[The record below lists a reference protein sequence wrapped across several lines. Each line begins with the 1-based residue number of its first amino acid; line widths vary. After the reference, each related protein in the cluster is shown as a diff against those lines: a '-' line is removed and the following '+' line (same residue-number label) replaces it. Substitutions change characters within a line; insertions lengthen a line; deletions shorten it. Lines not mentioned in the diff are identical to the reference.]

1 MKKIVLTLIYL
12 FFAIYFCEAR
22 HYDLTIHRISTSDGL
37 PTNVV
42 NRVWQDSIGYVWIE
56 TSNGLSRY
64 DGYRVTQV
72 DDSIRRVSTRS
83 EVLRTLDAEWV
94 RKGNG
99 RLERRGRDGSRQSW
113 QLIST
118 EVIAYTHN
126 DHFHVADVDAQ
137 TEAVSTYG
145 NGLYLYDKPSGELTC
160 IGGEMVDYP
169 YLTYLF
175 VDRTGGIWMAA
186 DNLGVVCV
194 RKNMLNYRWKLL
206 VDNSP
211 IYDRNHVRSISA
223 VDESSLLIGNQMGE
237 LYEYDIQSNVVKY
250 VGRTPNRAYSILKD
264 SKGRL
269 WKGTRGGGLWVDD
282 RHVEGLPSS
291 HIYRI
296 REDAHGNIWVAMLQG
311 GVARI
316 GADGVTTI
324 LKGKDCHDIVQ
335 DKDGRW
341 WIAAEDSIYVFEK
354 SGKKG
359 MVHGVQ
365 SGFFVCLFKD
375 DDGNI
380 WAGSI
385 GKGLLKYRF
394 VGGKVTTKTYTV
406 SNGLPNNNIYC
417 IVGDKRGVIWIGTED
432 GLLSFN
438 PISGDMRSHWFSS
451 SLLTNVFN
459 ERAAVCMSNGQL
471 IFGTHDGIIEI
482 FPDINVPNSI
492 LPHTSITAL
501 VVNGDDATIEKDVF
515 SYREHNLTFYFSNF
529 QYSTLSSV
537 LYQYYLEGSDSGW
550 CSPTKDHTAIYR
562 NLPPGRY
569 VFHVRSNN
577 GMGQWGDESIYA
589 FTIHQPWWNTWWAWI
604 LYFFIF
610 VAAAVAIWR
619 ISCLHRQI
627 DIERRVSAFQKDFY
641 DRIEHELRNPVNVLL
656 GASENVQV
664 GGTSKTTVQ
673 SLRRGSKR
681 MLGLM
686 DMIRQFHKLNDMEM
700 QVKAEKDAMN
710 DETEKRFRQIVSSI
724 HAEEKEYREMAP
736 PPINNLTVLIIE
748 NDEDN
753 LTHLTDTL
761 NPYFRIVGSCQM
773 EKCEELVTT
782 HRPSLIIIDTS
793 VKEKGVYEL
802 TRSMHDGYPTL
813 PIIHL
818 SSCNDDTHQL
828 RSLRSGAVDYIVK
841 PFSGKV
847 LLERVRKI
855 LESPVTS
862 SKEIEATGAND
873 VLTDVKDKIFL
884 DRMKT
889 TLEAHISDENF
900 SVEQWASLMNLGR
913 TQFYK
918 KVKELT
924 AQTPV
929 QHLHSARLD
938 YAGRLLRETNLTV
951 EEIMLR
957 AGYHNPTHFY
967 QSFKKKFGISPR
979 VYRGSD

>member
-1 MKKIVLTLIYL
+1 
-12 FFAIYFCEAR
+12 
-22 HYDLTIHRISTSDGL
+22 
-37 PTNVV
+37 
-42 NRVWQDSIGYVWIE
+42 
-56 TSNGLSRY
+56 
-64 DGYRVTQV
+64 
-72 DDSIRRVSTRS
+72 
-83 EVLRTLDAEWV
+83 
-94 RKGNG
+94 
-99 RLERRGRDGSRQSW
+99 
-113 QLIST
+113 
-118 EVIAYTHN
+118 
-126 DHFHVADVDAQ
+126 
-137 TEAVSTYG
+137 
-145 NGLYLYDKPSGELTC
+145 
-160 IGGEMVDYP
+160 
-169 YLTYLF
+169 
-175 VDRTGGIWMAA
+175 
-186 DNLGVVCV
+186 
-194 RKNMLNYRWKLL
+194 
-206 VDNSP
+206 
-211 IYDRNHVRSISA
+211 
-223 VDESSLLIGNQMGE
+223 
-237 LYEYDIQSNVVKY
+237 
-250 VGRTPNRAYSILKD
+250 
-264 SKGRL
+264 
-269 WKGTRGGGLWVDD
+269 
-282 RHVEGLPSS
+282 
-291 HIYRI
+291 
-296 REDAHGNIWVAMLQG
+296 
-311 GVARI
+311 
-316 GADGVTTI
+316 
-324 LKGKDCHDIVQ
+324 
-335 DKDGRW
+335 
-341 WIAAEDSIYVFEK
+341 
-354 SGKKG
+354 
-359 MVHGVQ
+359 
-365 SGFFVCLFKD
+365 
-375 DDGNI
+375 
-380 WAGSI
+380 
-385 GKGLLKYRF
+385 
-394 VGGKVTTKTYTV
+394 
-406 SNGLPNNNIYC
+406 
-417 IVGDKRGVIWIGTED
+417 
-432 GLLSFN
+432 
-438 PISGDMRSHWFSS
+438 
-451 SLLTNVFN
+451 
-459 ERAAVCMSNGQL
+459 
-471 IFGTHDGIIEI
+471 
-482 FPDINVPNSI
+482 
-492 LPHTSITAL
+492 
-501 VVNGDDATIEKDVF
+501 
-515 SYREHNLTFYFSNF
+515 
-529 QYSTLSSV
+529 
-537 LYQYYLEGSDSGW
+537 
-550 CSPTKDHTAIYR
+550 
-562 NLPPGRY
+562 
-569 VFHVRSNN
+569 
-577 GMGQWGDESIYA
+577 MGQWGDESVYA

-610 VAAAVAIWR
+610 AAAAVAIWR

-627 DIERRVSAFQKDFY
+627 DVERRVAAFQKDFY

-736 PPINNLTVLIIE
+736 PPINNLTLLIIE

-793 VKEKGVYEL
+793 VKEKEVYEL

-873 VLTDVKDKIFL
+873 VLTDVKDKKFL

-957 AGYHNPTHFY
+957 AGYHNPTYFY